1 MPCRWHIDECT
12 AFRVA
17 GWIDDDGPVESL
29 EIGVNGCRVATVFP
43 NEYRQDLENAGIGDG
58 RRSFAFALSPHL
70 SERVNFVTVS
80 REGQM
85 LHGAEILLPEQ
96 LNRDRVRP
104 ARRRLDPDTPLLA
117 EPARRIRREMP
128 AREACDFYHVTD
140 LPDGTVTAGQWDLR
154 QTADQYLGG
163 VEFAGKRVI
172 EIGPA
177 SGFLSFH
184 MEKSGGRVAA
194 IEPPMESFWDL
205 VPQAAVDPTELRRDF
220 GAHIQ
225 RIRNS
230 FWFLHHTY
238 ESRVESYEVDAYR
251 IPSQAGEFEIGV
263 LASVLLH
270 VSSPVKIIESLS
282 RVVSDQI
289 IIVERYFQDLAGA
302 PVGRLVPSAANRSL
316 ETWWEFS
323 PEFFEQFLRVLGF
336 RQIKVTRH
344 WQFFAT
350 IKETWE
356 FFTIVGTR

>member
-1 MPCRWHIDECT
+1 MSCRWHIDECT

-29 EIGVNGCRVATVFP
+29 DIGVNGRRVATVFP
-43 NEYRQDLENAGIGDG
+43 NEYRTDLEGAGIGDG

-85 LHGAEILLPEQ
+85 LHGAEILLPER
-96 LNRDRVRP
+96 LNRDHARP
-104 ARRRLDPDTPLLA
+104 ARRQLDPDAPLLA

-128 AREACDFYHVTD
+128 ARQACDFYHVSD

-184 MEKSGGRVAA
+184 MEKLGARVAA

-220 GAHIQ
+220 SAHIQ
-225 RIRNS
+225 QIRNS

-238 ESRVESYEVDAYR
+238 KSRVESYEVDAYR

-270 VSSPVKIIESLS
+270 VSSPVKMIESLS
-282 RVVSDQI
+282 RVVSDQL
-289 IIVERYFQDLAGA
+289 IIVERYFQDLAGT
-302 PVGRLVPSAANRSL
+302 PVCRLVPSAANRSL

-323 PEFFEQFLRVLGF
+323 PEFFDQFLRVLGF
-336 RQIKVTRH
+336 RQIKVIRH